1 MGAPVNTTIS
11 AIIPV
16 FNRAETLIRALDSV
30 AAQTRPPD
38 EVIVVDDGS
47 TDGVADMVARDYRD
61 VTVIRQANAG
71 VSSARNRGIAAASGE
86 WIALLDSD
94 DEWRPEKLERQ
105 TQALAEKPGY
115 HLCHTNEIWIRNGRR
130 VNEGRRHKKSGGHI
144 FHKCLPLCVIS
155 PSSVV
160 IRRELLRELGGFDE
174 SLPVCEDYDLWLR
187 ICARHPVLF
196 VAEALTVK
204 YGGHEDQLSR
214 RYSGMD
220 RFRILAIDKVLEEGV
235 LGDADRAAAVET
247 LLDKAAVYLNGAEKR
262 GKLEEA
268 AHYEALREKYIG
280 A

>member
-1 MGAPVNTTIS
+1 MGAPVITTIS

-16 FNRAETLIRALDSV
+16 FNRAGTLVRALDSV

-47 TDGVADMVARDYRD
+47 TDGVEEVIARDYPGVR
-61 VTVIRQANAG
+61 VIRQANAG
-71 VSSARNRGIAAASGE
+71 VSSARNRGIAAATGV

-94 DEWRPEKLERQ
+94 DEWRPRKLERQ
-105 TQALAEKPGY
+105 MQALAEKPGY

-130 VNEGRRHKKSGGHI
+130 VNEGKRHKKSGGNI
-144 FHKCLPLCVIS
+144 FRKCLPLCVIS

-160 IRRELLRELGGFDE
+160 IRRELLRGLGGFDE

-196 VAEALTVK
+196 VEEALTVK

-220 RFRILAIDKVLEEGV
+220 RFRIRAIDRILEEGV
-235 LGDADRAAAVET
+235 LGDTDRAAAIGT
-247 LLDKAAVYLNGAEKR
+247 LLDKAAVYLNGADKR

-268 AHYEALREKYIG
+268 AHYEALRAKYLRP
-280 A
+280 

>member
-1 MGAPVNTTIS
+1 MGAPVNTKVS

-47 TDGVADMVARDYRD
+47 TDGVEEIIARHYPGVR
-61 VTVIRQANAG
+61 VIRQANAG

-94 DEWRPEKLERQ
+94 DEWRPRKLERQ
-105 TQALAEKPGY
+105 MQALAEKPGY

-130 VNEGRRHKKSGGHI
+130 VNEGKRHKKSGGHI
-144 FHKCLPLCVIS
+144 FYKCLPLCVIS

-196 VAEALTVK
+196 VEEALTVK
-204 YGGHEDQLSR
+204 YGGHDDQLSR

-220 RFRILAIDKVLEEGV
+220 RFRILAIDRVLEEGV
-235 LGDADRAAAVET
+235 LGDADRATAVET

-268 AHYEALREKYIG
+268 AHYEALREKYLRP
-280 A
+280 

>member
-1 MGAPVNTTIS
+1 MGAPVNTKVS

-47 TDGVADMVARDYRD
+47 TDGVEEIIARHYPGVR
-61 VTVIRQANAG
+61 VIRQANAG

-130 VNEGRRHKKSGGHI
+130 VNEGRRHKKSGGNI

-247 LLDKAAVYLNGAEKR
+247 LLAKAAVYLNGAEKR
-262 GKLEEA
+262 GTPEEA
-268 AHYEALREKYIG
+268 AHYEALREKYLG